1 MDCQDWT
8 TVRRRNT
15 KKDVITSGITS
26 GITYG
31 IAYGTTQDTTKND
44 KLHTV
49 NPVDTYS
56 FRPKRRVNSESL
68 QALIR
73 KRIEIKLTQEGADIM
88 CAFPCNTFKNIESN
102 RLIPGEEQ
110 IHHIQHK
117 LNIQLKIDIT

>member
-8 TVRRRNT
+8 TVRHRNT
-15 KKDVITSGITS
+15 KKDV
-26 GITYG
+26 

-44 KLHTV
+44 KLRTV
-49 NPVDTYS
+49 NLVDTYS
-56 FRPKRRVNSESL
+56 FRPIPKRRVNSESL